1 MTDKQLD
8 KALRRIVRSAT
19 LEPKNKAVRKATA
32 KRIINETP
40 AEERRATKRFKRS
53 LKKKSVTWAE
63 IYASA
68 CAPDPKRSAAARKA
82 WKTRRAQAE
91 QS

>member
-8 KALRRIVRSAT
+8 KALRRIVRSAI

-53 LKKKSVTWAE
+53 LKKSVTWAE

-82 WKTRRAQAE
+82 WKTRRAQAVRA
-91 QS
+91 